1 MCENGSAAVFLLSM
15 FVLKCMHVIQ
25 YMITR
30 MTLRGN
36 DSHVLQPT
44 AQITLVLL
52 TQGIPLQSLT
62 NTHIRPLVHQYF
74 SSLSLSPLI
83 LNYILYPVSIAGKC
97 YVALQA
103 VFV

>member
-1 MCENGSAAVFLLSM
+1 MCENGSAAVFQLGM

-44 AQITLVLL
+44 AQITLGLL
-52 TQGIPLQSLT
+52 TQGIPLHTLT
-62 NTHIRPLVHQYF
+62 NIHIRPLVHQYF
-74 SSLSLSPLI
+74 CSLSLSPLI
-83 LNYILYPVSIAGKC
+83 LNHILYPVSIAGKY